1 MRIEKVL
8 EVINEAIID
17 NYYGHL
23 ETDEATEDKTLMEV
37 GIIEAK
43 IWIMDFF

>member
-8 EVINEAIID
+8 EVINYAIIN
-17 NYYGHL
+17 NYHGHL
-23 ETDEATEDKTLMEV
+23 ETDKATEDKTLMEV